1 MAMTAREV
9 YELAKKL
16 PKREQRKL
24 LRWLSKDLEQSKGKG
39 VGSGKGSK
47 AKLRDPLADDP
58 WFAELREG
66 MQKAMKELGF
76 RTVEEVMTWLRGR
89 PWRFDE

>member
-1 MAMTAREV
+1 MAVTAREV

-24 LRWLSKDLEQSKGKG
+24 LKWLSKDLEQSKGKG

-47 AKLRDPLADDP
+47 AKLHDPLADDP
-58 WFAELREG
+58 WFAELREI
-66 MQKAMKELGF
+66 QKRAEKVLGL
-76 RTVEEVMTWLRGR
+76 RSVEEIMSWLRGR

>member
-1 MAMTAREV
+1 MAVTAREV

-58 WFAELREG
+58 WFAELREI
-66 MQKAMKELGF
+66 QKRAEEALGLHS
-76 RTVEEVMTWLRGR
+76 TEEIMSWLRGR